1 MTRFYPASQYFG
13 FQNPYNNPEM
23 RTYFPNGTL
32 VAGLG
37 NLPGGSNPNRSAAQ
51 PGTGP
56 INNQT
61 GRDYDPF
68 EKGTQGPSDPISI
81 PIEEYDE
88 DNPGSESPTPESPT
102 EDTKDGDRGYVDEQT
117 AILREWMRRN
127 GDPDLLRRQLE
138 ATEPYFLRVAERN
151 QKMGLENLEAAGKA
165 AFNYKYAPQMF
176 MTAAASKAAYYPE
189 MVRAASESYVGL
201 NLANAAKPRM
211 SGYYRGIV

>member
-23 RTYFPNGTL
+23 RTYFSNGTL

-37 NLPGGSNPNRSAAQ
+37 NLPGGSNPNKSAAQ

-56 INNQT
+56 INNRT
-61 GRDYDPF
+61 GQDYDPF
-68 EKGTQGPSDPISI
+68 EKGTQGPNDPMNI
-81 PIEEYDE
+81 PKEEYDE
-88 DNPGSESPTPESPT
+88 NNPKPQSPPE
-102 EDTKDGDRGYVDEQT
+102 DKKDGDRGYVDVQT
-117 AILREWMRRN
+117 ALLRDWMRQQS
-127 GDPDLLRRQLE
+127 DPDLLRRQLE

-176 MTAAASKAAYYPE
+176 MTAAASRAAYYPE
-189 MVRAASESYVGL
+189 MVRAASESYTGL

-211 SGYYRGIV
+211 SGYYRGVV

>member
-23 RTYFPNGTL
+23 RTYFSNGTL

-37 NLPGGSNPNRSAAQ
+37 NLPGGSNPNKSAAQ

-56 INNQT
+56 INNRT
-61 GRDYDPF
+61 GQDYDPF
-68 EKGTQGPSDPISI
+68 EKGKQGPGDPLSI
-81 PIEEYDE
+81 PIDEYDPE
-88 DNPGSESPTPESPT
+88 NPPPEPPPG
-102 EDTKDGDRGYVDEQT
+102 DKKDGDLGYVDDQT
-117 AILREWMRRN
+117 EILREWMRRN
-127 GDPDLLRRQLE
+127 SDPDLLRKQLE
-138 ATEPYFLRVAERN
+138 ATEPYFLRVAQRN
-151 QKMGLENLEAAGKA
+151 QEMGLENLEAAGKA

-189 MVRAASESYVGL
+189 MVRAASESYTGL

>member
-23 RTYFPNGTL
+23 RTYFSNGTL

-37 NLPGGSNPNRSAAQ
+37 NLPSGSNPDRSASQ
-51 PGTGP
+51 TGTGP
-56 INNQT
+56 INNRT
-61 GRDYDPF
+61 GQDYDPF
-68 EKGTQGPSDPISI
+68 EPGTQGPSDPMNI
-81 PIEEYDE
+81 PKEEYDE
-88 DNPGSESPTPESPT
+88 ENPKPEPPPT
-102 EDTKDGDRGYVDEQT
+102 DQKDGNRPYIETLMERYLDLEASKSRPGY
-117 AILREWMRRN
+117 LR
-127 GDPDLLRRQLE
+127 DALE

-189 MVRAASESYVGL
+189 MVRAASESYTGL

-211 SGYYRGIV
+211 SGYYRGVV

>member
-23 RTYFPNGTL
+23 RTYFSNGTL

-37 NLPGGSNPNRSAAQ
+37 NLPGGSNPNKSAAQ

-56 INNQT
+56 INNRT
-61 GRDYDPF
+61 GQDYDPF
-68 EKGTQGPSDPISI
+68 EKGTQGSGDPMSI
-81 PIEEYDE
+81 PVEEYDK
-88 DNPGSESPTPESPT
+88 DNPRPESPP
-102 EDTKDGDRGYVDEQT
+102 EDTKDGDRDYVDAQT
-117 AILREWMRRN
+117 KILREWMRRN
-127 GDPDLLRRQLE
+127 GDPDLLRKQLE

-189 MVRAASESYVGL
+189 MVRAASDSYTGL